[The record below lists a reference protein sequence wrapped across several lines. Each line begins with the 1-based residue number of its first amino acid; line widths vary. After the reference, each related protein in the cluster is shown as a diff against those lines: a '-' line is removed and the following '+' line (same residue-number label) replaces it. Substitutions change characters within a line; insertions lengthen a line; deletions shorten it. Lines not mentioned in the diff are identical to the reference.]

1 MDFKGDRIM
10 DYQVWYLDSYS
21 GKFDGYMRIPLM
33 KAAGNATACTE
44 WLVNN
49 IYSCFIPVSRHSRVY
64 VPPLFLYL
72 FFYFFY
78 DLCPTNYF
86 NICCTDL
93 RQINRVGD
101 QSEISFSTLKER
113 CHVNQFCGPYST
125 QLSYSHT
132 IEFLSSTCGIAG
144 RRLK

>member
-1 MDFKGDRIM
+1 MTGPLIMDFKGDRIM

-72 FFYFFY
+72 FFYF
-78 DLCPTNYF
+78 
-86 NICCTDL
+86 L
-93 RQINRVGD
+93 RFMSD
-101 QSEISFSTLKER
+101 QLFQHLLYR
-113 CHVNQFCGPYST
+113 
-125 QLSYSHT
+125 
-132 IEFLSSTCGIAG
+132 SSPN
-144 RRLK
+144 